1 MAKAGKSSWKPPIQM
16 LFLDVFGVTLL
27 VLGLL
32 MHYAP
37 DAAVSQALPAS
48 LRLPL
53 LVVGGAMFAA
63 GWAGMLLSLL
73 EHHRK

>member
-1 MAKAGKSSWKPPIQM
+1 MAKTGKSSWKPPIQL
-16 LFLDVFGVTLL
+16 LFLDLFGIALL
-27 VLGLL
+27 VLGLM

-37 DAAVSQALPAS
+37 DSALSQALPAS

-53 LVVGGAMFAA
+53 LVVGGGMFAA

-73 EHHRK
+73 EHRRA

>member
-1 MAKAGKSSWKPPIQM
+1 MAKAGKSSWKPPIPL

-37 DAAVSQALPAS
+37 DTALSQALPGS
-48 LRLPL
+48 LRLPF
-53 LVVGGAMFAA
+53 LVVGGGMFAA
-63 GWAGMLLSLL
+63 GWTGMLLSLL

>member
-1 MAKAGKSSWKPPIQM
+1 MAKAGKSPWKPAITL
-16 LFLDVFGVTLL
+16 LFLDIFGVALL
-27 VLGLL
+27 VLGLM

-37 DAAVSQALPAS
+37 DATLSQALPAS

-53 LVVGGAMFAA
+53 LVVGGSMFAA

-73 EHHRK
+73 EHSRK